1 MATHISHI
9 FHPTD
14 LSPASVR
21 AFHHALRLALALR
34 AKITIMHV
42 AASEV
47 EEAGARLPGVRETL
61 VAWGV
66 ASAERVDEA
75 LTELGVGV
83 RKVVD
88 HGEEPLRACS
98 RYLEKH
104 PAELIVLAN
113 GQHEGGFSWLAD
125 SVSEPLAREAGIP
138 ALFVPPYCQGF
149 VGDKDGQLFLANVLL
164 PVAKDPRPGPAMD
177 LLTDL
182 ADALGLRALQ
192 LTLFHAGD
200 QQSMPGLRIPD
211 RRGIVQ
217 EVICRETD
225 TVNGIVETATQAGAD
240 LMVMT
245 TKGHDGFM
253 DMLRGDTT
261 ERVLRR
267 APCPLLAV
275 PAVG

>member
-1 MATHISHI
+1 MATRISHI

-14 LSPASVR
+14 LSPASTR
-21 AFHHALRLALALR
+21 AFHHALRLALATR

-42 AASEV
+42 AASED
-47 EEAGARLPGVRETL
+47 EGAEARLPGVRETL

-66 ASAERVDEA
+66 APVGGEDEA
-75 LTELGVGV
+75 LMDLGIGV

-88 HGEEPLRACS
+88 HGEEPLVACA

-104 PAELIVLAN
+104 PADLIVLAN
-113 GQHEGGFSWLAD
+113 GQHDGGFSWLAD
-125 SVSEPLAREAGIP
+125 RVSEPLARQAEIP
-138 ALFVPPYCQGF
+138 ALFVPPYCEGF
-149 VGDKDGQLFLANVLL
+149 VGEKDGTLSLKRVLL
-164 PVAKDPRPGPAMD
+164 PVANEPRPGPALQ
-177 LLTDL
+177 LLAGL
-182 ADALGLRALQ
+182 ADALGLLELQ
-192 LTLFHAGD
+192 LTVFHAG
-200 QQSMPGLRIPD
+200 QQHSLPPLRIPE
-211 RRGIVQ
+211 RQGLRH
-217 EVICRETD
+217 EVICMEAD
-225 TVNGIVETATQAGAD
+225 TVNGIVGAAANAD

-275 PAVG
+275 PAGG